1 MAEMHVADAG
11 IVHEGDG
18 AKPAQK
24 SKIVAEEEEAIR
36 RFKNMSEEE
45 MDKWIKDYGDE
56 RMRQERL
63 DEII

>member
-1 MAEMHVADAG
+1 MAEMHVADTG
-11 IVHEGDG
+11 IAHEGDE

-24 SKIVAEEEEAIR
+24 NKIVAEEEEAVR

-63 DEII
+63 GEII